1 MLKTVKITG
10 LTAAVAA
17 FVAVSATAL
26 PNNANAQDP
35 YGQAQEHMQH
45 EQQQP
50 QISEHHL
57 EAFIAAEQDVRTLQ
71 MQFQQQ
77 AGAVS
82 SQEEMQQLQ
91 QQAHTQMAQAIESN
105 GLDVD
110 TYNTIAN
117 AVQTDPAI
125 RSQYSDMV
133 AE

>member
-26 PNNANAQDP
+26 PTNSANAQDP
-35 YGQAQEHMQH
+35 YGQAQEQMQH
-45 EQQQP
+45 QQP

-77 AGAVS
+77 AGTVS